1 METLQVFEERYG
13 RLFESTNDGI
23 LILDAET
30 SKVVD
35 ANPFFL
41 RLVGYSSAE
50 LFGQY
55 FRDLGVFGTIETS
68 QGTFKTLQD
77 HANFSYENLQ
87 LHTREGKSIFVELV
101 SMMYT
106 IGYTRLIQCNI
117 HDVTERRQFEEALCA
132 SEDRFRTLYENSL
145 IGLYRTTPEGK
156 ILLANPALVKMLGYS
171 SFDELAGRDLEKEGF
186 EPSYER
192 RQFIEQ
198 IEATGEIKDLES
210 AWTRRDGSVLYISEN
225 ARAIRDAN
233 GKTLY
238 YDGTIIDISKRKQFE
253 DALRESEARYHG
265 LFANMSEGFVLCEMI
280 YDETG
285 APYDFR
291 HLEVNQAFEKQTGLD
306 ADQIVG
312 KTARELFPDIESSWA
327 EMFSRVVLTGQPVR
341 FENYSPGTGRYYE
354 QFAYSMGKDRFAI
367 LATDITER
375 KTHEQLLRDVQRRE
389 AIGVLSGGIAH
400 DFNNLLG
407 VMMGYIS
414 LAKAQLRADHPA
426 FRHME
431 NAGLAVARATEL
443 TKQILAYSG
452 GGKTQIETI
461 DLREEI
467 QNHVSLFNISIPK
480 NIMFDTDVP
489 PDPVYVCGDPGQIKQ
504 IIMNLI
510 SNGADA
516 IGEKQGI
523 VSIKLSEAALR
534 KDDLEHYSRITNTVL
549 KEGRYALLE
558 VSDNGGGMSREI
570 IANIFDPFFTT
581 KFTGRGLGLSAVLG
595 ILRSH
600 EGGIA
605 IESIEGAGT
614 TFRIIIPVCAPSAAR
629 KVLALEDRRP
639 DVIRV
644 KATVLVIDDEES
656 ITKMAREILESG
668 HYTVLTELNPVL
680 GITLYKMHQSEIGA
694 VLLDMTM
701 PEMSGKEVTDALKAL
716 NPNVKII
723 ISSGYS
729 QQDIKNRIDI
739 SEVSGFIQK
748 PYSLHSLLALVQSV
762 LE

>member
-30 SKVVD
+30 GKIMD

-41 RLVGYSSAE
+41 QLVGYSYGE
-50 LFGQY
+50 LYGQY
-55 FRDLGVFGTIETS
+55 FWDLGVFGNIETS
-68 QGTFKTLQD
+68 QRTFKTLQD
-77 HANFSYENLQ
+77 HANFSYENFQ
-87 LHTREGKSIFVELV
+87 LHTREGKLIFAELV
-101 SMMYT
+101 SVMYT
-106 IGYTRLIQCNI
+106 LGFTGLIQCNI

-145 IGLYRTTPEGK
+145 IGLYRTTPDGK

-171 SFDELAGRDLEKEGF
+171 CFDELAARDLEKEGF

-198 IEATGEIKDLES
+198 IEAAGEIKDLES

-225 ARAIRDAN
+225 ARAIRDSN

-238 YDGTIIDISKRKQFE
+238 YDGTIVDISTRKQFE
-253 DALRESEARYHG
+253 DALRESEARYHS
-265 LFANMSEGFVLCEMI
+265 LFTNMSEGFVLCEMI
-280 YDETG
+280 YDQTG

-291 HLEVNQAFEKQTGLD
+291 HLEVNQAFEKQTGLN

-341 FENYSPGTGRYYE
+341 FENYSPSTGTYYE
-354 QFAYSMGKDRFAI
+354 QFAYSMGNDRFAI
-367 LATDITER
+367 LATNITER

-389 AIGVLSGGIAH
+389 AIGVLSGGLAH

-414 LAKAQLRADHPA
+414 LAKAQLPGEHPA
-426 FRHME
+426 FKHME
-431 NAGLAVARATEL
+431 NAGFAVARAAEL

-452 GGKTQIETI
+452 EGKNRIETI
-461 DLREEI
+461 DLCEEI
-467 QNHVSLFNISIPK
+467 QKHVSLFNISIPK
-480 NIMFDTDVP
+480 NVRFDTEVP
-489 PDPVYVCGDPGQIKQ
+489 SAPVYVCGDPGQIKQ

-516 IGEKQGI
+516 VGEKQGV

-534 KDDLEHYSRITNTVL
+534 KDELENYSHITNKVL
-549 KEGRYALLE
+549 KEGRYAQLE
-558 VSDNGGGMSREI
+558 VSDNGNGMSRET

-605 IESIEGAGT
+605 IESAEGAGT
-614 TFRIIIPVCAPSAAR
+614 IFRIIVPVCAPSAAR
-629 KVLALEDRRP
+629 KKNGLEEKP
-639 DVIRV
+639 PEAFKV

-668 HYTVLTELNPVL
+668 HYSVLTELNPVL
-680 GITLYKMHQSEIGA
+680 GIKLYKMHQSEIGV

-729 QQDIKNRIDI
+729 QQDIKNKIDI
-739 SEVSGFIQK
+739 SEVSGFIPK
-748 PYSLHSLLALVQSV
+748 PYSLQSLLILVQSV
-762 LE
+762 I